1 MASQTPLADQLAT
14 ISKDEFAR
22 YVEQFR
28 PLETKTIAS
37 LKGSTVDSSM
47 ASAGADATRAR
58 ASLGRMRERYGA
70 GVTPDQ
76 AAGEAR
82 QNALSG
88 ALGQA
93 TAGNAAIVS
102 DRDNRT
108 QTLAGLM
115 NVGGAIRQQSLG
127 NFSAASSAEGSR
139 VSADSANKN
148 SYTQA
153 KAANKSS
160 NIQAGASLAAT
171 AAIAAMMFM

>member
-22 YVEQFR
+22 YIEQFR

-37 LKGSTVDSSM
+37 LGESTVDSSM
-47 ASAGADATRAR
+47 ASAESDATRAR
-58 ASLGRMRERYGA
+58 ASLGRMRERYGSS
-70 GVTPDQ
+70 VSPDQ

-88 ALGQA
+88 ALGTA
-93 TAGNAAIVS
+93 TAGNTAVVA

-115 NVGGAIRQQSLG
+115 NVGGAIRQQALG
-127 NFSAASSAEGSR
+127 NFSSASSAEGSR
-139 VSADSANKN
+139 VSADTANKN
-148 SYTQA
+148 SNEQA
-153 KAANKSS
+153 KAATKNS
-160 NIQAGASLAAT
+160 NIQAGASVAAMAAT
-171 AAIAAMMFM
+171 AAIIF

>member
-1 MASQTPLADQLAT
+1 MASTTPLADELAT

-22 YVEQFR
+22 YVGQFR

-37 LKGSTVDSSM
+37 LNTSTVDSSM

-70 GVTPDQ
+70 NTTPDQ
-76 AAGEAR
+76 VAGEAR

-88 ALGQA
+88 ALGTA
-93 TAGNAAIVS
+93 TAGNTAIVT

-115 NVGGAIRQQSLG
+115 NVGGAIRQQALG
-127 NFSAASSAEGSR
+127 NFNSASSAEGSR
-139 VSADSANKN
+139 VSTDAANKASN
-148 SYTQA
+148 EQA
-153 KAANKSS
+153 KAATKSS
-160 NIQAGASLAAT
+160 NVQTGASLAAT
-171 AAIAAMMFM
+171 AAMAAMMFM